1 MIMHKFGHS
10 SESFTTN
17 LIFNQIATQTNS
29 MHGIHGTITFNSN
42 HILFDRT
49 SSFFIIVSNSRNNF
63 RNLFSSFILTTIVSF
78 LTHFYL
84 LRGYFLTRSFSCCSL
99 HVRALVIFYLQPF
112 CPFYDHIDTKVTYA
126 LYCMLR
132 TIRCFLVFHMSNV
145 G

>member
-17 LIFNQIATQTNS
+17 LIFNQIATQKNS

-42 HILFDRT
+42 HILFD
-49 SSFFIIVSNSRNNF
+49 ISNSRNNF

-84 LRGYFLTRSFSCCSL
+84 LRGEYFLTRSFSCCSL

-112 CPFYDHIDTKVTYA
+112 CPFWHHIDTKVTYA